1 MKCDKAQEF
10 FSDYIE
16 STLDRPMTVALES
29 HLSGCETC
37 TADVASLRGLFTVL
51 DKVPQVEP
59 PADFVWRTTTRLQN
73 ETLNRREAEQAKP
86 LPWWKRLTPV
96 QSFSYAGIA
105 ALLIIGLAFPVNTL
119 ITQTWGPSGLFGL
132 FAPKPPPPVLPVAPT
147 VTAPQFSVQVPGQ
160 NGAAATVQIT
170 ATSTM
175 PTPSVAMAYL
185 VPVQGRELKAKWN
198 AVSGSQA
205 PVVTAG
211 QGWTLQ
217 VSTGGSHAVGV
228 KVMSPGREFVKF
240 LLLPGTEPP
249 VTSLQAVDPYFALQ
263 QVATQ
268 TGQAM
273 LVDEG
278 LKQPVTL
285 DLQSVPPQQVLDQVL
300 AQAGARSER
309 MPNGVLVITAR

>member
-16 STLDRPMTVALES
+16 TTLDRPMTVALES

-37 TADVASLRGLFTVL
+37 TADVTSLRSLFTVL

-73 ETLNRREAEQAKP
+73 ETLNRREAERAKP

-105 ALLIIGLAFPVNTL
+105 ALLIIGIAVPFRESINAAIWGIGTGNVRPYVQPPAPV
-119 ITQTWGPSGLFGL
+119 
-132 FAPKPPPPVLPVAPT
+132 PT
-147 VTAPQFSVQVPGQ
+147 VSAPQFSVQVPGQ
-160 NGAAATVQIT
+160 NGGAATVLIT
-170 ATSTM
+170 ATSAM
-175 PTPSVAMAYL
+175 PSPSVAMAYL
-185 VPVQGRELKAKWN
+185 VPVPGRGLQGKFNVVGRAPVMN
-198 AVSGSQA
+198 AGQNWALPVSNGGSQ
-205 PVVTAG
+205 VVK
-211 QGWTLQ
+211 
-217 VSTGGSHAVGV
+217 V
-228 KVMSPGREFVKF
+228 KVMSSRQAFVKV
-240 LLLPGTEPP
+240 LILPGTAPA

-263 QVATQ
+263 QVAAQ

-278 LKQPVTL
+278 LNHSVTL
-285 DLQSVPPQQVLDQVL
+285 DLRSVPQQQVLDQVL
-300 AQAGARSER
+300 DQAGARSER
-309 MPNGVLVITAR
+309 MPNGVLAITAR